1 MNNLPSP
8 ILYKEEE
15 RLDVRLGFKYNCFIK
30 DDNDLIFHTHDYYE
44 LLFLPHEGCTHL
56 VNGITYHLPKGSL
69 IFIRPSDCHDFLNP
83 ELKPV
88 QIIHLGISHT
98 IIEKLFDY
106 LSPDFPSDKLLL
118 SPMPPYII
126 LDSFETNEL
135 LDSLNKLNSVDVKN
149 KSLKAVVMRAT
160 LSTVFMQFFSDKKDF
175 SLEKALIPEWLSK
188 TCNEMKK
195 QENFSLGID
204 RMVEVSEHTKEHL
217 CRSFKKYFGY
227 TAMSYIN
234 DLRLTYIANML
245 IYTSDDIIDICYD
258 SGYTN
263 LSWMY
268 SLFKKKYG
276 ISPSKFRKI
285 NS

>member
-15 RLDVRLGFKYNCFIK
+15 KLDVRLGFKYNCFIK

-118 SPMPPYII
+118 SHMPPYVI

-160 LSTVFMQFFSDKKDF
+160 LSTIFMQFFSDRYGRPAHTVATASDYGSPRKITVSCKKTMWR
-175 SLEKALIPEWLSK
+175 SKYICCCGKYCPITSRPVLIA
-188 TCNEMKK
+188 
-195 QENFSLGID
+195 GI
-204 RMVEVSEHTKEHL
+204 
-217 CRSFKKYFGY
+217 F
-227 TAMSYIN
+227 
-234 DLRLTYIANML
+234 L
-245 IYTSDDIIDICYD
+245 IY
-258 SGYTN
+258 
-263 LSWMY
+263 
-268 SLFKKKYG
+268 
-276 ISPSKFRKI
+276 
-285 NS
+285 